1 MTFKVYIKLKHEN
14 ILCRNPKSRHLAAM
28 EERGNSSG
36 KVLTKENEQPCIPVC
51 DEKPISILETRTR
64 ISFFQ
69 SHVRDEKE
77 NFFLSIS
84 CFETR
89 TRIFFNLRHR
99 DENENHIHHICRR
112 RGWSILALISVLYSV
127 LHHSPMQ
134 SMHIM
139 KAKRAPFRTSNI
151 GIYVKKWKSLF

>member
-28 EERGNSSG
+28 KERGNSSG
-36 KVLTKENEQPCIPVC
+36 KVLTKEKEQPCIPVC

-69 SHVRDEKE
+69 SHVRDKNE

-84 CFETR
+84 RFKTR
-89 TRIFFNLRHR
+89 TRISFLNLRLR
-99 DENENHIHHICRR
+99 DENENRDWDNSRENFWELRLLLLYPTPRIRDSYCCCCCCCC
-112 RGWSILALISVLYSV
+112 SCCCSSEKSPVL
-127 LHHSPMQ
+127 
-134 SMHIM
+134 
-139 KAKRAPFRTSNI
+139 
-151 GIYVKKWKSLF
+151 WC